1 MNWKIVEVDQSTRRD
16 AKPFISISYH
26 RINFGVNFARVAD
39 IDDSY
44 RVTIYVDED
53 DFRLAFEFHK
63 EEKPNSLAL
72 VADNKKAHSGKRTGL
87 FCSSRGLQKNHP
99 WVVPITKLP
108 VGDRRFYPEHES
120 KKWVISLCP
129 SFETRYARESVNIS
143 PDASGIYQYKNEEGE
158 IVYIGRGNIS
168 QRLRSPER
176 EDWNF
181 HIVECSLI
189 KDPDLQI
196 KWESHWI
203 ESFRTKYGR
212 LPYYNKVSGASID

>member
-1 MNWKIVEVDQSTRRD
+1 
-16 AKPFISISYH
+16 
-26 RINFGVNFARVAD
+26 
-39 IDDSY
+39 DSFK
-44 RVTIYVDED
+44 VTTYVDED
-53 DFRLAFEFHK
+53 NFRLAFEFHK
-63 EEKPNSLAL
+63 EGRPNSLTL
-72 VADNKKAHSGKRTGL
+72 VADNKKKDDNRRTGL

-99 WVVPITKLP
+99 WVVPITKLSAS
-108 VGDRRFYPEHES
+108 DRRFSPAKES
-120 KKWVISLCP
+120 NKWVISLIP

-143 PDASGIYQYKNEEGE
+143 SDASGIYRYVNEEGE

-168 QRLRSPER
+168 KRLKSPER

-203 ESFRTKYGR
+203 ESFRKEFGR
-212 LPYYNKVSGASID
+212 YPYYNKVSGASID